1 MNYKTDDSF
10 FTVILPIR
18 TPLKYWDI
26 YKWAETDTNAVFRFI
41 RDYEIEQDRL
51 TLKDV
56 NEMYPGVK
64 VVGAVTNPW
73 ARALWAYNV
82 TIDPPEG
89 YPGVAEV
96 SKYFKNIDFTSF
108 DAYLNSMEQCE
119 LLDTKTHPSTTQST
133 WLSYDD
139 RQVDY
144 ILRTEH
150 LNKDFKCIQQYFETD
165 VSLGV
170 DDFTIDYKQHY
181 TSTTKNIIEKYFK
194 EDIDRFGYEF

>member
-1 MNYKTDDSF
+1 MNHNTDSSF

-26 YKWAETDTNAVFRFI
+26 YKWAEKDTNAIFRFI
-41 RDYEIEQDRL
+41 RDFEIEEDRL

-73 ARALWAYNV
+73 ARALWAYNM

-96 SKYFKNIDFTSF
+96 SKHFKNIDFSSF
-108 DAYLNSMEQCE
+108 DAYLNSIEQCE
-119 LLDTKTHPSTTQST
+119 MIDAKTHPTTQQST
-133 WLSYDD
+133 WLSYDNN
-139 RQVDY
+139 QADY
-144 ILRTEH
+144 ILRVEN
-150 LNKDFKCIQQYFETD
+150 LNEDFKLLQHYFESD
-165 VSLGV
+165 ISLDV
-170 DDFTIDYKQHY
+170 DDFVIDYKQHY
-181 TSTTKNIIEKYFK
+181 TPTTRNIIEKYFK
-194 EDIDRFGYEF
+194 EDIELYGYEF